1 MITRRA
7 VAPTVFR
14 ILKHITICLFD
25 AFDMIYVLQL
35 RLNYYFANACQCRD
49 LIEIIS
55 QADRKIRPKIRAIE
69 DSIRREISN
78 ASSGFRAAHSPGD
91 QILPDSQHTT
101 IHGLHRLASKS
112 EDRFVEW
119 HSYPAKPHKCCSFA
133 IESVWSTNCSIC
145 CCCALAKRHWD
156 NFLSLPWRR

>member
-25 AFDMIYVLQL
+25 AFDMIYLLQL
-35 RLNYYFANACQCRD
+35 RLNYYFANAC
-49 LIEIIS
+49 LS

-78 ASSGFRAAHSPGD
+78 ASSGFPAAHSPGD

-101 IHGLHRLASKS
+101 IHGLHCFDSKS

-119 HSYPAKPHKCCSFA
+119 HSYPAKPH
-133 IESVWSTNCSIC
+133 SVVH
-145 CCCALAKRHWD
+145 LR
-156 NFLSLPWRR
+156 